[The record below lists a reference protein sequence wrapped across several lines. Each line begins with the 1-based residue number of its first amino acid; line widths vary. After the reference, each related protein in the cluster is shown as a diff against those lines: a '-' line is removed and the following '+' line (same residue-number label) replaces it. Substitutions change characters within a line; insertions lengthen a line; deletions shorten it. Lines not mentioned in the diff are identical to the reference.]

1 MTNAIDEA
9 KDEFYRVEQPARV
22 GICRWTSERLG
33 ATWKHNGNISHGR
46 DMAVIFRDYHLDP
59 TEELPPQEAK
69 LLYVAITR
77 ATRELV
83 VSGIAPTVEPPP

>member
-1 MTNAIDEA
+1 
-9 KDEFYRVEQPARV
+9 
-22 GICRWTSERLG
+22 
-33 ATWKHNGNISHGR
+33 
-46 DMAVIFRDYHLDP
+46 MAVIFRDYHLDP